1 LVHPDVSTQSAA
13 HHHIRPA
20 PIYRSHVETIALNKG
35 LHPQSLERLCT
46 AALSAGDAE
55 AAFMLADRR
64 CRVLPHAEAHH
75 FVLRAEALMRLGDRD
90 GATLDIAAALAL
102 SPEDV
107 QANRRMLSWGDSAQ
121 KEAAARALIASD
133 DDAAVLVASLAV
145 VHDTGSSAV
154 AAMRTTDET
163 ISGWAAWNGRTAPVL
178 TISDG
183 HAVSSL
189 MLVADPAHPLA
200 DSSFDHVAG
209 FHLQRTPS
217 AAGHTVRLLL
227 SQAEFF
233 RARAGANERA
243 SVHRIDHS
251 QPQPRID
258 GEVTVIVPIY
268 RDLQATRECL
278 TSLETEIDGWSKRHA
293 ILVDD
298 ATPEPGLER
307 YLAGFVGRPGFTLLK
322 NETNLGFVGSI
333 NRALAHVGSGDVV
346 LLNADTILPP
356 DCFARMT
363 SIARADPTI
372 GTITPLSNN
381 GEFTSFPIPFESNPL
396 PAAARIAEID
406 QVAARLN
413 EGKVIDLPN
422 GIGFCLYITR
432 HCLDSVGALSH
443 AYQRGYLEDVDYCL
457 RARERGFRNVCAA
470 SIFVGHHG
478 SRSFGKDKRAL
489 VVRNVAVASARFPDY
504 RQECALFMA
513 MDPLRPARA
522 ALERRL
528 TDESYDHLL
537 VCGSRLLEAVAEER
551 ASLLRK
557 QRKRAIILRVEHGQL
572 HLCGADGKAPQ
583 SLMFQAS
590 SSGVLDLA
598 GYLSALNLRAI
609 EIVEPGAVSDPLLQ
623 ALKGLDRPMV
633 LLTADA
639 GLVCPRG
646 TLIQADGTVC
656 PTLGTDK
663 VCPPC
668 TSRHGGKPW
677 RKRWQSIGVG
687 DVGALDERG
696 RGFAAFLSAEGRVL
710 RKGRA
715 RTQFVKAGDPGKER
729 LGLVVQGS
737 TIDEFRLIQH
747 FLREA
752 LRCLPDQTF
761 VVIGQTADDL
771 ALMAS
776 GNVFV
781 SGCVE
786 SASYRT
792 TLRQYG
798 ITRLFMTLR
807 RPLYGH
813 PAARAA
819 MQSGLPIAYF
829 DWSFG
834 HAGARRDDLAIDPR
848 CNSADLVARL
858 HDWMEASA

>member
-1 LVHPDVSTQSAA
+1 
-13 HHHIRPA
+13 
-20 PIYRSHVETIALNKG
+20 
-35 LHPQSLERLCT
+35 
-46 AALSAGDAE
+46 
-55 AAFMLADRR
+55 MLADRR

-90 GATLDIAAALAL
+90 GATSDIAAALAL
-102 SPEDV
+102 SPEDI
-107 QANRRMLSWGDSAQ
+107 QANRRMLSWGDAAQ
-121 KEAAARALIASD
+121 KQTAARALIAGD

-145 VHDTGSSAV
+145 VHDIGSNAV
-154 AAMRTTDET
+154 AAIRTTDET

-189 MLVADPAHPLA
+189 ALVADPAHPLA
-200 DSSFDHVAG
+200 GSSFDHVAG
-209 FHLQRTPS
+209 FHLRRTSS
-217 AAGHTVRLLL
+217 ATGHTVRLAL
-227 SQAEFF
+227 SKMEFF

-243 SVHRIDHS
+243 SVHRIDHV
-251 QPQPRID
+251 QPQPRI
-258 GEVTVIVPIY
+258 EAEISVIVPIY
-268 RDLQATRECL
+268 RDLQATRDCL
-278 TSLETEIDGWSKRHA
+278 TSLETEIGGWSNRHA
-293 ILVDD
+293 ILIDD
-298 ATPEPGLER
+298 ATPESGLER
-307 YLAGFVGRPGFTLLK
+307 YLAGFAGRPGFTLLK

-363 SIARADPTI
+363 SIASADPTI

-381 GEFTSFPIPFESNPL
+381 GEFTSFPVPFESNPL
-396 PAAARIAEID
+396 PSVARIAEID
-406 QVAARLN
+406 SIAARLN
-413 EGKVIDLPN
+413 QGTVIDLPN

-432 HCLDSVGALSH
+432 RCLDSVGALSQV
-443 AYQRGYLEDVDYCL
+443 YQRGYLEDVDYCL

-528 TDESYDHLL
+528 IGESYDHLL
-537 VCGSRLLEAVAEER
+537 VCGSGLLEAVAGER
-551 ASLLRK
+551 ASLLGK
-557 QRKRAIILRVEHGQL
+557 QRKRAMVLRVEHAQL
-572 HLCGADGKAPQ
+572 RLRGADGEAPQ
-583 SLMFQAS
+583 SLAFQAN
-590 SSGVLDLA
+590 SSGLLDLA
-598 GYLSALNLRAI
+598 RYLSALNLKAI
-609 EIVEPGAVSDPLLQ
+609 EIVEPGAVSDALLQ
-623 ALKGLDRPMV
+623 TLKRLDTPMALLA
-633 LLTADA
+633 ADA

-646 TLIQADGTVC
+646 TLIQSDGVVC

-668 TSRHGGKPW
+668 ASRHGGKPW
-677 RKRWQSIGVG
+677 RKRWQSIGVR

-696 RGFAAFLSAEGRVL
+696 KGFAAFLAAEGHVL
-710 RKGRA
+710 RKNRA
-715 RTQFVKAGDPGKER
+715 RTQFAKTDGPSAER

-752 LRCLPDQTF
+752 LRRLPHQSF
-761 VVIGQTADDL
+761 VVVGQTADDL

-781 SGCVE
+781 SGRME
-786 SASYRT
+786 LDSYRT

-798 ITRLFMTLR
+798 VTRLFLTLR

-834 HAGARRDDLAIDPR
+834 HAKARGDDLAIDPG
-848 CNSADLVARL
+848 CNGADLVAL
-858 HDWMEASA
+858 LDGWMEASA